1 MSSSLPASSTTKITT
16 TTTATTTR
24 SLFALALR
32 AWNLCVIL
40 VVVAAFLLVSPAAVV
55 ILLPVACMAV
65 SLCLLCSIA
74 ARILLPFFVPLA
86 GEACDD
92 EHEHRSGGVRE
103 RKQDCVE
110 VDRAEAPGGLD
121 EDTSSAEGGNWG
133 DGAEQEHGTGFSSLD
148 EELSDPCGD
157 EQRRFYFV
165 DTGGYYTTFYDLL
178 AFWRSVEREGDSRQ
192 ARRKKS

>member
-1 MSSSLPASSTTKITT
+1 MEP
-16 TTTATTTR
+16 
-24 SLFALALR
+24 LR
-32 AWNLCVIL
+32 DAVIL
-40 VVVAAFLLVSPAAVV
+40 VVVAALLLVSPAAVV
-55 ILLPVACMAV
+55 ILLPVACMSV

-86 GEACDD
+86 GEACD

-121 EDTSSAEGGNWG
+121 ENASSAEDGNRA
-133 DGAEQEHGTGFSSLD
+133 DGTEQEPGTGFSFLD
-148 EELSDPCGD
+148 EELNDPCGD

-178 AFWRSVEREGDSRQ
+178 AFWRSVERKRGRQ
-192 ARRKKS
+192 PTGEA